1 MTAEELR
8 RANAGLAPDGS
19 LLPGFKSVGVRAD
32 GSFVDPKMYQDTF
45 TAGYGSKPF
54 TGVVGAAGWSESGK
68 AFVSPPVN
76 VQPPAAT
83 APLSGATI
91 PNANTAT
98 ARVFAPPP
106 TFDDPA
112 VQYSPLSGGN
122 GPMLVW
128 AAVAVVAYL
137 ALKK

>member
-54 TGVVGAAGWSESGK
+54 TGVVGAAGWSESGR

-112 VQYSPLSGGN
+112 VQSSSGN
-122 GPMLVW
+122 GTMLVW